1 MRHTKTL
8 KHSSKFVLLTVLSS
22 LALLLGACAELTTP
36 TPASGPAN
44 RAAATA
50 TVAPGATAATV
61 APGATA
67 TAVPPTVTAT
77 PAPIATPTA
86 LPPTAILAATATP
99 VPPRA
104 TPTKAPPAP
113 TKVPATTRAVP
124 TPGKADAKADEVGVS
139 ILTVNGNKPG
149 RIANVTIQTSPHVE
163 CNIVYETPAKQTST
177 AKGLSQQTADEN
189 GRVTWSWQIAQNTAP
204 GKGSVTVTCGDSSET
219 RQITIS

>member
-44 RAAATA
+44 RAAAT
-50 TVAPGATAATV
+50 ATV

-189 GRVTWSWQIAQNTAP
+189 GRVTWSWQIAQNTTP